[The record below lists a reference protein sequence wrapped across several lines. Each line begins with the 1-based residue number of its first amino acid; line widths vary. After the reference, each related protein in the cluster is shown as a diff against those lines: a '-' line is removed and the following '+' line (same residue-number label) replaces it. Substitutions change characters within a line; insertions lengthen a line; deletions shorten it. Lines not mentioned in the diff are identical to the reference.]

1 MLDTSTLTASAL
13 GLRSPCS
20 ICARTWL
27 LPLPTT
33 SAPGLGFFRCPPQ
46 LHRDDPA
53 IPTSLYN
60 ILGLQTGW
68 LYDPPKLKLNGTMA
82 WEWHW
87 NPDGMN
93 GPGSSL
99 P

>member
-1 MLDTSTLTASAL
+1 M
-13 GLRSPCS
+13 
-20 ICARTWL
+20 TWL
-27 LPLPTT
+27 LPLPAT
-33 SAPGLGFFRCPPQ
+33 SAPGPGSFRCPPQ

-53 IPTSLYN
+53 IPTTLYD

-87 NPDGMN
+87 NPDGLN
-93 GPGSSL
+93 GPGAPL